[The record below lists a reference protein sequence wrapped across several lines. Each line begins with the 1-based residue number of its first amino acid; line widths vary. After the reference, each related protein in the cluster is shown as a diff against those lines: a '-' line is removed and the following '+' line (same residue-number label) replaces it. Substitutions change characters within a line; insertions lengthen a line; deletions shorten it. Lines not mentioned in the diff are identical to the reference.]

1 MEGSTPEVP
10 RLLAVQER
18 GLCRTGQNTVPFSVF
33 AIPWTNHHLVAKR
46 PVRTDLIK
54 GRRSPL
60 GICGNLYVLIPR
72 SHHPVPVL
80 TVSQNFHRPYL
91 LSEANGTS
99 TISSLRDR
107 SDE

>member
-10 RLLAVQER
+10 RLLTVHER
-18 GLCRTGQNTVPFSVF
+18 GLCRTGQNTVLFSAF
-33 AIPWTNHHLVAKR
+33 AVPRTNHLVAKR

-54 GRRSPL
+54 GQRSPP